1 MDMYVRA
8 AYGAGRPDTRAFF
21 SRFTQGASAKTLLTI
36 RRARSDTGKIT
47 EKCSIAGGWI
57 ELPLSSLACDARS
70 ARPECRADRR
80 AVWVYFNV
88 AAAAQRIPSAVWR
101 VHLRRKRKNL
111 RERFISSLQGAPA
124 GDAGRT
130 GAADRTDPR
139 GGARARLA

>member
-57 ELPLSSLACDARS
+57 ELPLSSLHAMPDLRGPNSQPAR
-70 ARPECRADRR
+70 RPDG
-80 AVWVYFNV
+80 F
-88 AAAAQRIPSAVWR
+88 ISM
-101 VHLRRKRKNL
+101 LRRL
-111 RERFISSLQGAPA
+111 RTEYPA
-124 GDAGRT
+124 QYSACIFDAKGKTFREDLYP
-130 GAADRTDPR
+130 AYKAHRP
-139 GGARARLA
+139 AMPAELA